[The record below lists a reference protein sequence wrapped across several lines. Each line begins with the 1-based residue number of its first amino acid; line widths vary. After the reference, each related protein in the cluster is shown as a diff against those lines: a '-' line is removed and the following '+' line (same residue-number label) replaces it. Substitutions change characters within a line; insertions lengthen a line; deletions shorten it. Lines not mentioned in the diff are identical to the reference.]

1 MNKTLKLNLK
11 MLVFA
16 LFLVVIDQISKYAA
30 IIALKGK
37 NDFHIIKDVLLLH
50 YLDGGN
56 RGAAWGMFSGKI
68 LMFIIFTLIAI
79 FFICIFSRNV
89 NLLYQ
94 KTNNKIFLILN
105 IFLSILL
112 AGAVGNL
119 IDRVVRGYVVDF
131 IYFKPIN
138 FPVFNVADCYVTISC
153 IGIVLLCI
161 LKINEEDFKETL
173 KIIKW
178 YILDLKGINRLNM
191 CETYYVDSSNKN
203 IRLDKYLTDLLD
215 NNSRNYIQ
223 KLIKN
228 GDVLVNEKSSK
239 ANYKVQENDCITIN
253 IPEPV
258 TANIEPENIPL
269 DIIYEDDDVLIVNK
283 PKDLVV
289 HPAPGHYTGTLVNG
303 IMYHCK
309 DNLSNINGV
318 LRPGIVH
325 RIDKDTT
332 GALII
337 CKNDYSHNFIA
348 EQLKE
353 HTITRKYW
361 GIVQGR
367 FDETEGT
374 IDAPIGRHPT
384 KRKEMAINERNGK
397 HAVTHY
403 KVLKQFDKYALCEF
417 QLETGRTHQIRVH
430 MASINHPLLGDD
442 VYNHNKCPFKLQGQC
457 LHAKTIGFIHPTTKE
472 YVEYEAPIPEYFKNL
487 IENVL

>member
-1 MNKTLKLNLK
+1 
-11 MLVFA
+11 
-16 LFLVVIDQISKYAA
+16 
-30 IIALKGK
+30 
-37 NDFHIIKDVLLLH
+37 
-50 YLDGGN
+50 
-56 RGAAWGMFSGKI
+56 
-68 LMFIIFTLIAI
+68 
-79 FFICIFSRNV
+79 
-89 NLLYQ
+89 
-94 KTNNKIFLILN
+94 
-105 IFLSILL
+105 
-112 AGAVGNL
+112 
-119 IDRVVRGYVVDF
+119 
-131 IYFKPIN
+131 
-138 FPVFNVADCYVTISC
+138 
-153 IGIVLLCI
+153 
-161 LKINEEDFKETL
+161 
-173 KIIKW
+173 
-178 YILDLKGINRLNM
+178 M

-258 TANIEPENIPL
+258 TANIAPENIPL

-367 FDETEGT
+367 FDETKGT